1 MSFEFQDVLVPYR
14 KNGVYFEYPDIWEL
28 TEQVV
33 DNDTVIS
40 VSASETCFWLL
51 RIVSDCS
58 PPPQVVEACMSA
70 FREEYDDLEEDTP
83 DTSLAE
89 MPAAAADA
97 TFFCMDMMN
106 SIGLRSVRTMD
117 FTLLLWW
124 QSTHLELEE
133 NQDALQ
139 HMSQSV
145 RLESM
150 LD

>member
-1 MSFEFQDVLVPYR
+1 MNFDFQNVLTPYR

-28 TEQVV
+28 TEQIV
-33 DNDTVIS
+33 DNDIVVSI
-40 VSASETCFWLL
+40 SASETCFWLL
-51 RIVSDCS
+51 RIISDCP
-58 PPPQVVEACMSA
+58 PPPQVIESCMSA
-70 FREEYDDLEEDTP
+70 FREEYDDLEEEIP

-97 TFFCMDMMN
+97 SFFCMDMMN
-106 SIGLRSVRTMD
+106 SVALRSVRSMD
-117 FTLLLWW
+117 FTLLMWW

-133 NQDALQ
+133 NQTALN